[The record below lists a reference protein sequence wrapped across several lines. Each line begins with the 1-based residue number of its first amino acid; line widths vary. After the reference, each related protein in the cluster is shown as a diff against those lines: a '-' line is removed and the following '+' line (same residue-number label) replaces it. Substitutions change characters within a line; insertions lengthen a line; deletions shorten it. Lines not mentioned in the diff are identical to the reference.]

1 MHTVYVNPNTNT
13 VYAQLMFELT
23 LFYAHSLCIQF
34 MHTVC
39 SYEKQC
45 IVYAHSV

>member
-1 MHTVYVNPNTNT
+1 MHTVYVNPNTNI
-13 VYAQLMFELT
+13 VYAQFMFELT
-23 LFYAHSLCIQF
+23 LFYAHSLCIKF

-45 IVYAHSV
+45 IVYACSV